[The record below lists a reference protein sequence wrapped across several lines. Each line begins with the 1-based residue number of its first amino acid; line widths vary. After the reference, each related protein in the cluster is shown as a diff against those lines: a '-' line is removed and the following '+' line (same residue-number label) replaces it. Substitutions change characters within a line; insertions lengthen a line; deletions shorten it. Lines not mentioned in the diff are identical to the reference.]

1 MELLSGLPPSM
12 SHIAGLVEGALVDVD
27 DALTFGDESS
37 EHSSRIL
44 TLLFGLDG
52 IGKNIASIDLLVRH
66 AEFQAQDL
74 SDGGDAD
81 IYVEMV
87 LYVPLNMFG
96 MHRSAFSTVL
106 LVHPSQHLPGD
117 LRAILVLEYSL
128 PV

>member
-12 SHIAGLVEGALVDVD
+12 SHVACLVEGALVDVN

-37 EHSSRIL
+37 EQSGRVL

-87 LYVPLNMFG
+87 LMS
-96 MHRSAFSTVL
+96 R
-106 LVHPSQHLPGD
+106 
-117 LRAILVLEYSL
+117 
-128 PV
+128 